1 MDELATPEV
10 VAALERITAR
20 APHMAQ
26 KARSYLNQIVEFS
39 VKKGL
44 RKDGRTL
51 TLRGVVR
58 LPKTKGLPAAINED
72 ALREVMQI
80 VKNHQDVMIAT
91 AQQQQYSTTLPP
103 TQLGKTRVSRINTAK
118 TTGRTPR

>member
-1 MDELATPEV
+1 
-10 VAALERITAR
+10 
-20 APHMAQ
+20 MAQ

-80 VKNHQDVMIAT
+80 VKNHPDVMIAT
-91 AQQQQYSTTLPP
+91 ALQQQAYTALRPRNVVTARWRSEEHTSELQSLM
-103 TQLGKTRVSRINTAK
+103 RIS
-118 TTGRTPR
+118 